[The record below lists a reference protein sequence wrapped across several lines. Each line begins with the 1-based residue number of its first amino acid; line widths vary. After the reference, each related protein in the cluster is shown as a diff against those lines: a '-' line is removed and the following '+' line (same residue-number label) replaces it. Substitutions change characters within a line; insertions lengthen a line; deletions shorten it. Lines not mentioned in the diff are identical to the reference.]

1 MQLKKFLIMLG
12 VYEVLLESFQH
23 VYTTQS
29 FNSKMISQDLGED
42 VATTLKET
50 RNKYVNMR
58 WDKHDF

>member
-23 VYTTQS
+23 VYTSES
-29 FNSKMISQDLGED
+29 FNSKMISQDLGEG
-42 VATTLKET
+42 VATTLKGT
-50 RNKYVNMR
+50 WNKYANMR